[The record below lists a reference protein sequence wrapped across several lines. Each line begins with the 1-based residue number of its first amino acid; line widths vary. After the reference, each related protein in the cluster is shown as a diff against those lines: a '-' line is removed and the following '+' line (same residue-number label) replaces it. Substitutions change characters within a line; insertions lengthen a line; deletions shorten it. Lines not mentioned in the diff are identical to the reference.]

1 MYKMYVQTLCLMY
14 KIQEENVYK
23 DFYPEK
29 KLFGISSCQK
39 DSKQYNKESDFVVNK
54 MKDEMFYRIE
64 I

>member
-1 MYKMYVQTLCLMY
+1 MY
-14 KIQEENVYK
+14 KIQVENVYK